1 MSWMV
6 FLISEICIYFLAFK
20 FSNLGIFSETGVF
33 GFGALGIRFVL
44 ESNVAAWVERR
55 GNI

>member
-33 GFGALGIRFVL
+33 GFGGLGIRFVL